1 MCEVYT
7 VFGKCQE
14 WLITS
19 LLGEDC
25 EDLMSS
31 WLRLTVG
38 EGTVYL

>member
-7 VFGKCQE
+7 DFGKCQE

-25 EDLMSS
+25 EYLMAS
-31 WLRLTVG
+31 
-38 EGTVYL
+38 